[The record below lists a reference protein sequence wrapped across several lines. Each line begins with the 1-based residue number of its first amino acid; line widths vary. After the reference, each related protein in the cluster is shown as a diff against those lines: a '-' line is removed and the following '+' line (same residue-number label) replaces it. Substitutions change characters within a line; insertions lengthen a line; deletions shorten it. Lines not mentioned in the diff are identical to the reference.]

1 MIEKVSKLQNE
12 VQTLVRY
19 MEKYIYT
26 GDTEVMVTI
35 SEQIGQTRQKMDEA
49 RLHISSYESVDE
61 LTESV
66 DKAESLINELENLI
80 TQADSVLNVLE
91 TMRNQGD
98 DKGAEWKSL
107 SQQHFDELIL
117 RLMPYDQLVS
127 RAPADQ
133 DIEQETFIQLVD
145 SIKDAF
151 MVHDTIGEMRVSN
164 LRAEID
170 EDKLIVDEV
179 LDSLNAF
186 EDELI
191 GYAEKSVVSDD
202 STRLFV
208 MSSFN
213 FDFRNIIVNQVN
225 SWEGLNGLLEDMNAV
240 IEEFD
245 ILTADAVALGMRVT
259 SDTVSSQV
267 EMVRTNLIMIAL
279 VMAGAVV
286 IAVVLSILL
295 SRGVLVPVRK
305 VERFAYDIAEGRLD
319 SKSLKVKNKDEI
331 GGLTKSVNLMHQNIK
346 DLITRII
353 DSADA
358 LDAMAR
364 SLQARAAQTAKIT
377 EEVVCT
383 VEQISAGA
391 VTQSESTKSA
401 VGDIYSLGRVI
412 ESNMEQAARL
422 KDSSNKIEELS
433 REGTEAIEELIDNT
447 RQSMMTMDEITR
459 VISRTSESARNIRK
473 ASTMIQNIAEETN
486 LLALNA
492 SIEAARA
499 GQYGKGFAV
508 VADEIR
514 KLAIQTNNS
523 TNEIEYMVSELEG
536 MSDEAI
542 QTSEMLKSA
551 AKNQM
556 DSVRGTEKKYAEIKD
571 GIQISFEA
579 IRSILDISDEM
590 EQDRIRVND
599 VIENLAEIANE
610 NAASTQETTG
620 ASEEMLDAIKQLE
633 TNSEN
638 LKELANKLIASVDW
652 IKI

>member
-1 MIEKVSKLQNE
+1 M
-12 VQTLVRY
+12 
-19 MEKYIYT
+19 
-26 GDTEVMVTI
+26 
-35 SEQIGQTRQKMDEA
+35 
-49 RLHISSYESVDE
+49 
-61 LTESV
+61 
-66 DKAESLINELENLI
+66 
-80 TQADSVLNVLE
+80 
-91 TMRNQGD
+91 
-98 DKGAEWKSL
+98 
-107 SQQHFDELIL
+107 
-117 RLMPYDQLVS
+117 
-127 RAPADQ
+127 
-133 DIEQETFIQLVD
+133 
-145 SIKDAF
+145 
-151 MVHDTIGEMRVSN
+151 
-164 LRAEID
+164 
-170 EDKLIVDEV
+170 
-179 LDSLNAF
+179 
-186 EDELI
+186 
-191 GYAEKSVVSDD
+191 
-202 STRLFV
+202 
-208 MSSFN
+208 
-213 FDFRNIIVNQVN
+213 N